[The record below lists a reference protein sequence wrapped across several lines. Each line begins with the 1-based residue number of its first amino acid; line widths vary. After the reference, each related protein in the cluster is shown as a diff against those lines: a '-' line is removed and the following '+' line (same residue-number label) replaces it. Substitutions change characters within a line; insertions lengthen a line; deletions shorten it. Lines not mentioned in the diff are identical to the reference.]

1 MKKIYY
7 YPGLISALLIPV
19 LFWYYI
25 NPYIDNTKY
34 NVVDIGI
41 PAKLREDKS
50 NDLYSF
56 ESVRNWDYKKIKVDP
71 SKAKEN
77 SKFYVSEIK
86 ALQKRNKKNTGI
98 EFILENNN
106 TYGDFVSLLNDMA
119 IAKQETYA
127 LDLEITGHVFAIVN
141 YKSPTT
147 EGEEIDC
154 LLCHD
159 KIYTFVEVKPDF
171 KQYYLSIFQ
180 NLSKLPNGAYYIFF
194 GFLLFL
200 NISMLSIKEKFQ
212 IRRLRLL

>member
-1 MKKIYY
+1 VKRIYY
-7 YPGLISALLIPV
+7 VPGLISALLVPV

-25 NPYIDNTKY
+25 NPYVDNTSY
-34 NVVDIGI
+34 NVMDIGI
-41 PAKLREDKS
+41 PAKSRDDIKPS
-50 NDLYSF
+50 FGSF
-56 ESVRNWDYKKIKVDP
+56 EPLRNWDYKKIKVGP
-71 SKAKEN
+71 NKAKEN

-86 ALQKRNKKNTGI
+86 SLQKRNEKDTGI
-98 EFILENNN
+98 EFILDKNN

-119 IAKQETYA
+119 IAKHETYA
-127 LDLEITGHVFAIVN
+127 LDLQKTGNVFATVN
-141 YKSPTT
+141 YKSPKT

-159 KIYTFVEVKPDF
+159 TIYTFVEVKPDF

-200 NISMLSIKEKFQ
+200 NISMFSIKERLQ
-212 IRRLRLL
+212 IHPR